1 VFFDEIDALI
11 PLRQAGGADSHV
23 SERVLAQFLA
33 ELDGIEELKGVL
45 VLGATNRPDMIDPAV
60 LRPGRFDEVVEIPL
74 PDERGRREIFEVH
87 LRGKP
92 LDSGIDIGKL
102 AAMTDGVSGADIAGV
117 CQQAALAAVRRVVE
131 AAGDHLPDEA
141 TLRITLQDVQASLS
155 RARIAIP
162 LEA

>member
-1 VFFDEIDALI
+1 M
-11 PLRQAGGADSHV
+11 

-74 PDERGRREIFEVH
+74 PDERGRREVFEIH

-92 LDSGIDIGKL
+92 LGPGIDVGKL
-102 AAMTDGVSGADIAGV
+102 AAMTDGLSGADIAGV
-117 CQQAALAAVRRVVE
+117 CHQAALAAVRRVVE
-131 AAGDHLPDEA
+131 AAGDNPPDEA
-141 TLRITLQDVQASLS
+141 ALRVTIRDVRSALDAVWGPGGKTPRHDA
-155 RARIAIP
+155 RA
-162 LEA
+162 